1 MEEKE
6 SDILESARKIF
17 LRYGIRSVTMDDIA
31 KELKISKKT
40 LYKFVVDKPDLVMK
54 VLKTEL
60 EHDKVAMEKVIAQS
74 SNAIEE
80 MILITETVGQRIKE
94 IHPSVHFDLEKYY
107 PEAWEMF
114 NQHKKT
120 FVLTTVMDNLKRGI
134 KEGLYR
140 SNLNAEIIAR
150 IYVSRVDMIFDGEI
164 FPPAQFNFGEVY
176 WEAVRYHIKGVASEK
191 GLQYL
196 SEKLKNE
203 HITI

>member
-1 MEEKE
+1 
-6 SDILESARKIF
+6 
-17 LRYGIRSVTMDDIA
+17 
-31 KELKISKKT
+31 
-40 LYKFVVDKPDLVMK
+40 VVDKPDLVMK
-54 VLKTEL
+54 VLKMEL
-60 EHDKVAMEKVIAQS
+60 EHDKQSMQTVIAKS

-120 FVLTTVMDNLKRGI
+120 FVLTTVMENLKRGI

-164 FPPAQFNFGEVY
+164 FPPTQFNFGEVY
-176 WEAVRYHIKGVASEK
+176 WEAVRYHIKGIASDK
-191 GLQYL
+191 GLTYL
-196 SEKLKNE
+196 TEKLKNE